1 MGLSVCL
8 KKQFNGFDIDVT
20 WEIGNELAVLF
31 GFSGAGKTVTL
42 KMIAGLIS
50 PDKGYIRSGG
60 NNLFES
66 DLMINLP
73 PQSRRIGYVFQDLAL
88 FTHMSVEK
96 NIAYGLNGKLNK
108 NDRRRKIDEM
118 ISLFQ
123 LTGLEKRFP
132 SEISGGQKQRT
143 ACARALIQTPDALLM
158 DEPFCALD
166 NPIRLEMQKVVKDI
180 QRSFNIPVIFVTHD
194 IFEAISIADKIIV
207 YAGGRVHQIGSPEE
221 VMDHPATS
229 ETASLIHA
237 WRRINTERKFNSK
250 NNFQ

>member
-1 MGLSVCL
+1 MGLSICL

-42 KMIAGLIS
+42 KMIAGLIP
-50 PDKGYIRSGG
+50 PDTGYIRSGG
-60 NNLFES
+60 NNLFDS

-73 PQSRRIGYVFQDLAL
+73 PQNRRIGYVFQDLAL
-88 FTHMSVEK
+88 FPHMTVEK
-96 NIAYGLNGKLNK
+96 NIAYGLNGNLNK

-123 LTGLEKRFP
+123 LTGLEKKFP

-143 ACARALIQTPDALLM
+143 ACARALIQMPDALLM

-166 NPIRLEMQKVVKDI
+166 NPIRIEMQKVVKDI

-207 YAGGRVHQIGSPEE
+207 YSNGRVHQIGSPKE
-221 VMDHPATS
+221 VMDSPATS
-229 ETASLIHA
+229 ETAALVNI
-237 WRRINTERKFNSK
+237 WNRIDAGKIRFNS
-250 NNFQ
+250 NIFS